1 MNLESHVASLSL
13 SVLICEMG
21 TVIVVPRSR
30 EDVCEDEEFIRTAFM
45 LTTLVRIAMLC
56 TALGLR
62 LGGDRVLSL
71 PSLGRSPG
79 L

>member
-1 MNLESHVASLSL
+1 
-13 SVLICEMG
+13 MG
-21 TVIVVPRSR
+21 TVIVAPRSW
-30 EDVCEDEEFIRTAFM
+30 EGVCEDEEFICASFM
-45 LTTLVRIAMLC
+45 LTALVQIAVLC

-62 LGGDRVLSL
+62 LGGDRILSL

>member
-1 MNLESHVASLSL
+1 
-13 SVLICEMG
+13 MG
-21 TVIVVPRSR
+21 TVIVVSRSW
-30 EDVCEDEEFIRTAFM
+30 EGVCEDEELIRTSFM

-56 TALGLR
+56 TALGLQ